1 MNKLQELMV
10 ITMEECGELTQT
22 CSKVIRKFENFE
34 DIDHEKLDNLIEE
47 IGDVACMIEL
57 MVESGIC
64 TETQIQD
71 RILLKREKLKKR
83 SKLFE

>member
-1 MNKLQELMV
+1 MV

-34 DIDHEKLDNLIEE
+34 DIDAVRRANLLEE
-47 IGDVACMIEL
+47 AGDVATMIEL
-57 MVESGIC
+57 MIELGVF
-64 TETQIQD
+64 TEAEIRN
-71 RILLKREKLKKR
+71 RIHTKREKLKKW